1 VCPQIIPQN
10 KPLPHSLN
18 SLHLLKIELI
28 FAGRCFANQK
38 LKAGTN
44 WSPEDSILNFMYFG
58 GITKTKFGLDLYSM
72 RAHEITILM
81 LCNNSYDHASI
92 ETLCAMLHGFSN
104 LQHFNLD
111 CNSIGSMGLI
121 HLGNFVTS
129 NTSLQALYV
138 ANCSIEFL
146 PRSFVSTLVNLKTCS
161 LAGNPLIPWPA
172 SETLCRSENAHDICK
187 LFSEPI
193 DNVSRVSW
201 ITIQEYL
208 THRCNEEG
216 LEMLLGLIQF
226 KEDDKSQFCT
236 SDCAKLWIM
245 IAGIAFEV
253 ENLHLVVE
261 KFIDRNVPAWN
272 TLAFCADEYD
282 RKAIMLAVG
291 ATKQLLSSRCFFL
304 GLYDI
309 PDNLQHEYKSA
320 TCTVYVVDRVEYNQR
335 TRVALKI
342 MKNAVEFERE
352 KTNRE
357 IFAAL
362 NSCQIDASQDCIIG
376 TIASYNSSNVEFQA
390 AVQRRGWLVD
400 YESPC
405 LLIMPAAD
413 RNLRIIMDNERITKR
428 EVIKGMFQQ
437 ILNCVKFIHERGYIH
452 GDLKPRNIMRILH
465 HLKLI
470 DFDASAQIG
479 HQYSWSKHSSAYM
492 PPEAI
497 QLSLSL
503 GCSDLCI
510 APASISTHFIVSFV
524 LSLPSQPHHIPSG
537 SSVIIS
543 IDPIIM
549 IAVYSFVLDSIDL
562 SSCIHLSNGFIT
574 FITPKDALGAGDCA
588 LRIEAKLD
596 GDLPEADSISASVQY
611 AVNMHSMAHVCQA
624 SFANCIPA
632 VRNPG
637 MYHSSNKVDE
647 PDVPSALRRQRM
659 ISNLGFNGDLARSL
673 AEPGLTTMV
682 PVVPSGTRE
691 FGACDFALDVPL
703 KCTCDHFFPPGLRT
717 GDAPIMIGCT
727 GLCGLA
733 HTSHDMWALG
743 VILYRMSA
751 RESLFSEDDE
761 DNIKG
766 GTSHL
771 LELAMWTDA
780 FKEERLQKIDDTAT
794 RLLVS
799 KLLEKHPWKRPRCI
813 DEVLAMPFHEI
824 DVIKQ
829 KLQQMILHDASQS
842 SNLVGSVNDLR
853 TGKFKD
859 AAKGL
864 RHYLQVAVNW
874 IEEDACSLQGMQDEI
889 DLLKDCPD
897 CARVQ
902 AVVLQQ
908 LGYINI
914 AIITCKLASAL
925 DKLTEQRKMGTT
937 VAEADIVA
945 ELRSDI
951 AAVANGWHY
960 GMPNSILWPM
970 DCVKVGFTT
979 FCQPMCKNCQRF
991 CLDYSSISADFHYIV
1006 HEAAVEHKFWNGTRD
1021 HGRAGRRLADFMAL
1035 PQAVEANVT
1044 EAELT
1049 ALRFYT
1055 SHSFNSIN
1063 VAMRDQQ
1070 RTYPHPL
1077 PGVVTNIQRSLKKLR
1092 ALGSDDA
1099 SSKQTV
1105 VLWRGMSDMQLPQQ
1119 FNAQGGTEL
1128 APMSTTT
1135 DVSVAIS
1142 YAIKKDTRS
1151 ALLFRFVTRNNL
1163 ERGADVQWL
1172 SMFPGESETLFPP
1185 LTFLQRTRTEIQE
1198 MEHNGVKVIVV
1209 ELSTTLA

>member
-1 VCPQIIPQN
+1 MCYIFFET
-10 KPLPHSLN
+10 K
-18 SLHLLKIELI
+18 LI
-28 FAGRCFANQK
+28 FVGRCFANKK
-38 LKAGTN
+38 LKEGTN
-44 WSPEDSILNFMYFG
+44 WSPEDNVLNFMYFG
-58 GITKTKFGLDLYSM
+58 GITKTKFGLDLYSI
-72 RAHEITILM
+72 RAPEITILM

-92 ETLCAMLHGFSN
+92 ENLCAMLHGFSN
-104 LQHFNLD
+104 LQHFSLD
-111 CNSIGSMGLI
+111 CNSIGSIGLI
-121 HLGNFVTS
+121 DLGNFVTS
-129 NTSLQALYV
+129 KTKLQALYLD
-138 ANCSIEFL
+138 NCSIEFL

-161 LAGNPLIPWPA
+161 LAENPLIPWPA
-172 SETLCRSENAHDICK
+172 SATLCLSENAHDICK

-193 DNVSRVSW
+193 DNVLRASW
-201 ITIQEYL
+201 ISIQEYL

-216 LEMLLGLIQF
+216 LEMFLGLIQF

-236 SDCAKLWIM
+236 SDCAKLWTTI
-245 IAGIAFEV
+245 IGVAFEA

-261 KFIDRNVPAWN
+261 KFIDRNIPAWN
-272 TLAFCADEYD
+272 SLAFCADEYD

-291 ATKQLLSSRCFFL
+291 ATKQFLMSRCFFM

-309 PDNLQHEYKSA
+309 PNDLQHEYKSA
-320 TCTVYVVDRVEYNQR
+320 TCTVYVVDQVEHNKR

-342 MKNAVEFERE
+342 MKNAFEFERE
-352 KTNRE
+352 KNNRE
-357 IFAAL
+357 NLSAL
-362 NSCQIDASQDCIIG
+362 NSSQNDASQDCIIG
-376 TIASYNSSNVEFQA
+376 TIASYDSSNVKFQA

-400 YESPC
+400 YDSPS
-405 LLIMPAAD
+405 LLVMPAAD
-413 RNLRIIMDNERITKR
+413 RNLRIIMDNERITKPD
-428 EVIKGMFQQ
+428 VVKGMFQQ

-470 DFDASAQIG
+470 DLDASAQIG

-492 PPEAI
+492 PPEAVH
-497 QLSLSL
+497 LSLSFD
-503 GCSDLCI
+503 CSDFCI
-510 APASISTHFIVSFV
+510 APASISNQFIVSFV
-524 LSLPSQPHHIPSG
+524 VSLPHNILSG
-537 SSVIIS
+537 SAVTIS
-543 IDPIIM
+543 FAPIII
-549 IAVYSFVLDSIDL
+549 IAVYSFALDEIDL
-562 SSCIHLSNGFIT
+562 SSCIHISNGLIT
-574 FITPKDALGAGDCA
+574 FITPKDALVAGDRA
-588 LRIEAKLD
+588 VRIEARLN
-596 GDLPEADSISASVQY
+596 GDLPEADTISTCVKH
-611 AVNMHSMAHVCQA
+611 AVNMHSIACMCQ
-624 SFANCIPA
+624 SSLANCIA
-632 VRNPG
+632 SVRNPG

-647 PDVPSALRRQRM
+647 LDVPSALRRQQM
-659 ISNLGFNGDLARSL
+659 SSLGFDADVASSF
-673 AEPGLTTMV
+673 AEPGLV
-682 PVVPSGTRE
+682 PIGTHD
-691 FGACDFALDVPL
+691 FGACDFALDAPL
-703 KCTCDHFFPPGLRT
+703 MCTCDRFFPPGFRT
-717 GDAPIMIGCT
+717 ADAPFMAGCA

-733 HTSHDMWALG
+733 HISHDMWALG

-771 LELAMWTDA
+771 LELAMWRDA
-780 FKEERLQKIDDTAT
+780 FKEERLQKLDDTAT
-794 RLLVS
+794 RELVS
-799 KLLEKHPWKRPRCI
+799 KMLEKDPWKRPCCI

-824 DVIKQ
+824 DVVKQ
-829 KLQQMILHDASQS
+829 KLRQVVLHDAPQS
-842 SNLVGSVNDLR
+842 SNLVGSVNDLS

-864 RHYLQVAVNW
+864 RHYLQVAETW
-874 IEEDACSLQGMQDEI
+874 KEEDSCSLQGMQSEV
-889 DLLKDCPD
+889 DLLIDCPD

-908 LGYINI
+908 LGHIDI

-925 DKLTEQRKMGTT
+925 DKLSDQRKLGTT
-937 VAEADIVA
+937 LDETDIVA
-945 ELRSDI
+945 ELRAEI

-960 GMPNSILWPM
+960 GMPNSIVWPT
-970 DCVKVGFTT
+970 DSVKVGFTT
-979 FCQPMCKNCQRF
+979 FCQPMCKACQSLF
-991 CLDYSSISADFHYIV
+991 LDYSSISADFHYIV
-1006 HEAAVEHKFWNGTRD
+1006 HEAAVEHTFWNGTRD

-1044 EAELT
+1044 EAELA

-1063 VAMRDQQ
+1063 MALRDQK

-1077 PGVVTNIQRSLKKLR
+1077 SGIVTSIQRSLKKLR
-1092 ALGSDDA
+1092 TLGSDDA

-1105 VLWRGMSDMQLPQQ
+1105 VLWRGMRDLQLPHQ
-1119 FNAQGGTEL
+1119 FSAQGGTEL
-1128 APMSTTT
+1128 ALMSTTT

-1142 YAIKKDTRS
+1142 YAVKKDTRS

-1185 LTFLQRTRTEIQE
+1185 LTFIQRTRTEPQE
-1198 MEHNGVKVIVV
+1198 VEYNGVKVIVV